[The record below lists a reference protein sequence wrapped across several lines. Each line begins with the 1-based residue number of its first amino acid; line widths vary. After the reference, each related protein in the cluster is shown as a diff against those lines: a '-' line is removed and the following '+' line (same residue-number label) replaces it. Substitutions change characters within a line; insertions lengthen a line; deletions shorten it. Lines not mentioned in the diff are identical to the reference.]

1 MDLRAVRPLRSRRVY
16 LCTDKDNNNLRSRFG
31 YNCNT
36 RKREVRVPRKNYKG
50 MSIEVGSK
58 RKEISLKSTK
68 LKLTSKKLKRSGMD
82 EVIQLKGS
90 IFGDD
95 ESCMSVQSSEDIV
108 VGAQSSEDIVGVQ
121 SSEDIV
127 VGAQSSEVVIVGATQ
142 SSEDVIV
149 GAQSSEDI
157 AGAQSSE
164 DVIVAAQSSED
175 IV

>member
-1 MDLRAVRPLRSRRVY
+1 M
-16 LCTDKDNNNLRSRFG
+16 KDNNNPKSQFG

-50 MSIEVGSK
+50 MSIEEGSK

-82 EVIQLKGS
+82 KDVQLTRS

-108 VGAQSSEDIVGVQ
+108 VGAQSSED
-121 SSEDIV
+121 
-127 VGAQSSEVVIVGATQ
+127 VIVGATQ

-157 AGAQSSE
+157 AGAQSTE
-164 DVIVAAQSSED
+164 
-175 IV
+175 

>member
-1 MDLRAVRPLRSRRVY
+1 MDFEYQVTEQRIALFRSNTKFMTTLRMSAEADIKELARICRTL
-16 LCTDKDNNNLRSRFG
+16 KDNNNPKSQFG

-95 ESCMSVQSSEDIV
+95 ELVCQFNHQKIL
-108 VGAQSSEDIVGVQ
+108 
-121 SSEDIV
+121 
-127 VGAQSSEVVIVGATQ
+127 
-142 SSEDVIV
+142 
-149 GAQSSEDI
+149 
-157 AGAQSSE
+157 
-164 DVIVAAQSSED
+164 
-175 IV
+175 